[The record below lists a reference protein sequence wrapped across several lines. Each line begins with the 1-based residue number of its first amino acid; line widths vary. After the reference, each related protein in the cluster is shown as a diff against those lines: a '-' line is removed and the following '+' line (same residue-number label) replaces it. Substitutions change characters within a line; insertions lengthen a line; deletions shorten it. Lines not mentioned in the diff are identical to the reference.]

1 MKNGIA
7 KRGSTYSYVVR
18 IPDPKTG
25 KTKPHWV
32 SGFKTE
38 LVAKNLGVEKLHR
51 ADADFVKSS
60 SGISIGGVSPIGWEP
75 STGINLPIIVI
86 DKSLDAF
93 EVVWAAAGHAHAVF
107 PTTYS
112 ELLEQTKAI
121 PMAVGE

>member
-38 LVAKNLGVEKLHR
+38 IEAKMLATRLELR
-51 ADADFVKSS
+51 QRMELIYPRQKS
-60 SGISIGGVSPIGWEP
+60 
-75 STGINLPIIVI
+75 
-86 DKSLDAF
+86 
-93 EVVWAAAGHAHAVF
+93 
-107 PTTYS
+107 Y
-112 ELLEQTKAI
+112 
-121 PMAVGE
+121 

>member
-38 LVAKNLGVEKLHR
+38 IEAKNARDKARVAATNGTY
-51 ADADFVKSS
+51 
-60 SGISIGGVSPIGWEP
+60 ISP
-75 STGINLPIIVI
+75 SKVL
-86 DKSLDAF
+86 
-93 EVVWAAAGHAHAVF
+93 
-107 PTTYS
+107 
-112 ELLEQTKAI
+112 
-121 PMAVGE
+121 